1 MIPLQ
6 SPVLRIL
13 SKQLIASTDTELDQ
27 SADFYGNKW
36 TGTDTSILASYLL
49 VKRGKQP
56 PYGMS

>member
-36 TGTDTSILASYLL
+36 TDTSIPGSYLL
-49 VKRGKQP
+49 VKQEKQP
-56 PYGMS
+56 PYEMS